1 MKLVFYD
8 GIVND
13 RPKYHQELLNVV
25 EKYFY
30 NLGCENYCHRVIDA
44 GFGISRVLRAFEDC
58 VNTFDNSIILTNST
72 DLLNYVEHKND
83 IYLVLVDDYNNFII
97 KPLQECCDKE
107 LRDCHDIRKL
117 YLSGVFSE
125 VYQLTNKKEGL

>member
-8 GIVND
+8 GTLD
-13 RPKYHQELLNVV
+13 RGSWWFFSDWSQKEFHTLNQKYIN
-25 EKYFY
+25 
-30 NLGCENYCHRVIDA
+30 A
-44 GFGISRVLRAFEDC
+44 GEGISSCLKQFKHY
-58 VNTFDNSIILTNST
+58 SIEKDAVIQTNLT
-72 DLLNYVEHKND
+72 DLLNFANYND
-83 IYLVLVDDYNNFII
+83 IYLMTQTGRCSDSEYDGFNYII